1 MSSDRETKRNGSRTW
16 PFKTVI
22 TKANCFIDQDM
33 PSHYFLCVCV
43 CERRSVVPD
52 SLQPHGL
59 WPASLLC
66 PWNSPGKNT
75 GVGCHS
81 LLQTIFP
88 AQGLNPVF
96 CIAGRFFLS
105 SKPLGK
111 ARLISTCK
119 IPDTLIEGM
128 REILKN
134 LRNQPRNHGL
144 GKGKEQACRITLL
157 KYGGNLPI

>member
-1 MSSDRETKRNGSRTW
+1 MTGKLREMGPVLGPLKLSSQRPTASSARICHPTTSC
-16 PFKTVI
+16 V
-22 TKANCFIDQDM
+22 
-33 PSHYFLCVCV
+33 CVCV

-134 LRNQPRNHGL
+134 LRNQPRIHGL
-144 GKGKEQACRITLL
+144 GKGKE
-157 KYGGNLPI
+157 